1 MFTFFVLSL
10 FFIQI
15 KKGYIMIKKY
25 LLLIIIVMI
34 VSVIVNANK
43 TAKESSIESFK
54 EALREE
60 QRERQRKTR
69 IEIDKTIQ
77 MPIGMVITESN
88 VRNVVNALAQSKS
101 ETHLFRIKRGAQ
113 QVADLWRK
121 QDGTAK
127 EYESFCIENF
137 VVDTT
142 SLTQLFNKL
151 ERNFELFNGYFHN
164 IDLKLKE
171 PLQLEGPTIE
181 PIDMM
186 FGGYDV
192 SAHLNDDMYS
202 SKIAFITALNFPFYS
217 LEEKT
222 ELGDTWTR
230 KEWAYARM
238 GDRFISRVPAELQ
251 QHISRTLTNADAYIS
266 DYNIYMGHL
275 LNKDGEKLFPEDMKL
290 ITHWGLRDELKSN
303 YADAE
308 NGLEKQRMVYKVMQ
322 RIVDQSIPQQI
333 INSGAYDWDIENN
346 KVFGTEGKEVA
357 VTPEPDTRYEVFL
370 ENFHAMKQLDLY
382 SVHYPTQLA
391 RAFDETMEI
400 PKKDV
405 EKLFVDLLSSPIVKE
420 VASFIESRLGRPL
433 EPFDIWYN
441 GFKSGGGVPEEE
453 LTAITSK
460 KYPNAAAL
468 EADLPRIL
476 QDLGWNKE
484 KSAEIASLVTVDAS
498 RGAGHAWGASM
509 KNDKAHLRTRIGADG
524 MDYKGYNI
532 AVHEF
537 GHNVEQTITMNDVD
551 FYMLSGVPNTSFTEA
566 IAFLFQKRDLELL
579 GMKQS
584 NPNDDYYLALDNF
597 WSSFEIMG
605 VSLVDIQ
612 VWEWLYAHP
621 DATPAQLKEAVISI
635 ARNVWNTY
643 FADILDGQDET
654 LLGIYSHMID
664 YPLYLPNYPMG
675 HLIDFQIEQQVK
687 DKNMAN
693 EIERML
699 TQGRII
705 PQMWMKRAVG
715 QEISIQPLLN
725 ATGEALRE
733 LK

>member
-1 MFTFFVLSL
+1 MV
-10 FFIQI
+10 
-15 KKGYIMIKKY
+15 KRYV
-25 LLLIIIVMI
+25 LLIVLVTIA
-34 VSVIVNANK
+34 SVLVNANK
-43 TAKESSIESFK
+43 QPNETQKA
-54 EALREE
+54 
-60 QRERQRKTR
+60 TTPM
-69 IEIDKTIQ
+69 IDKIF
-77 MPIGMVITESN
+77 ITELN
-88 VRNVVNALAQSKS
+88 VKNVVDSLSTTVTNPNM
-101 ETHLFRIKRGAQ
+101 FRIKRGVQ
-113 QVADLWRK
+113 QVANLWREE
-121 QDGTAK
+121 DGSAK
-127 EYESFCIENF
+127 EYESFCVENF
-137 VVDTT
+137 VSDST
-142 SLTQLFNKL
+142 SLSQLFSKL
-151 ERNFELFNGYFHN
+151 ERNFELFSGYFHN

-171 PLQLEGPTIE
+171 PLQLEGPAIE

-222 ELGDTWTR
+222 NLGDNWSR
-230 KEWAYARM
+230 QEWAFARM

-275 LNKDGEKLFPEDMKL
+275 LNNDGEKLFPEDMKL

-322 RIVDQSIPQQI
+322 RIVDQTIPQQV

-346 KVFGTEGKEVA
+346 KIFTSEGKEVE
-357 VTPEPDTRYEVFL
+357 VTPELDTRYKVFL
-370 ENFHAMKQLDLY
+370 ENFHAMKQLDPY
-382 SVHYPTQLA
+382 SVHYPNQLK
-391 RAFDETMEI
+391 RAFDETMEV
-400 PKKDV
+400 PQKDV

-420 VASFIESRLGRPL
+420 VASFIESRLGRSL

-441 GFKSGGGVPEEE
+441 GFKSRGGVPEEE

-460 KYPNAAAL
+460 KYPNAAAV
-468 EADLPRIL
+468 EADLPRML
-476 QDLGWNKE
+476 HELGWE
-484 KSAEIASLVTVDAS
+484 KDKANEITSLITVDAS
-498 RGAGHAWGASM
+498 RGAGHAWGAGM
-509 KNDKAHLRTRIGADG
+509 RNDISHLRTRIGKEG

-551 FYMLSGVPNTSFTEA
+551 YYMLNGVPNTSFTEA
-566 IAFLFQKRDLELL
+566 IAFLFQKRDMDLL
-579 GMKQS
+579 GLKQT
-584 NPNDDYYLALDNF
+584 NPNDDYYLALDSF

-612 VWEWLYAHP
+612 VWEWMYAHP

-635 ARNVWNTY
+635 AKNVWSTY
-643 FADILDGQDET
+643 YADILGGHDET

-675 HLIDFQIEQQVK
+675 HVIDFQIEQQVK
-687 DKNMAN
+687 GENMAS

-705 PQMWMKRAVG
+705 PQIWMRNAVG
-715 QEISIQPLLN
+715 KEISIESLLN
-725 ATGEALRE
+725 STQEALE
-733 LK
+733 KIKGVN

>member
-1 MFTFFVLSL
+1 
-10 FFIQI
+10 
-15 KKGYIMIKKY
+15 MIKRY
-25 LLLIIIVMI
+25 VLLIILVTI
-34 VSVIVNANK
+34 VSVLVNANK
-43 TAKESSIESFK
+43 QPEENQTTAKMIKEVYITKKSVNNVIDSLS
-54 EALREE
+54 EALG
-60 QRERQRKTR
+60 QPSKLR
-69 IEIDKTIQ
+69 IE
-77 MPIGMVITESN
+77 
-88 VRNVVNALAQSKS
+88 
-101 ETHLFRIKRGAQ
+101 RGAQ
-113 QVADLWRK
+113 QVANLWRE
-121 QDGTAK
+121 QDGTAQ
-127 EYESFCIENF
+127 EYESFCVENF
-137 VVDTT
+137 VADEA

-151 ERNFELFNGYFHN
+151 ERNFELLNGYFHK

-171 PLQLEGPTIE
+171 PLQLEGPAIE

-222 ELGDTWTR
+222 KLGDNWSR
-230 KEWAYARM
+230 QEWAFARL

-275 LNKDGEKLFPEDMKL
+275 LNEEGEKLFPEDMKL

-303 YADAE
+303 YSDNE

-322 RIVDQSIPQQI
+322 RIVDQTIPQQV

-346 KVFGTEGKEVA
+346 QVYDSEGKKA
-357 VTPEPDTRYEVFL
+357 AATPEPNTRYEVFL
-370 ENFHAMKQLDLY
+370 ENFRAMKQLDPY
-382 SVHYPTQLA
+382 SVHYPTQLS
-391 RAFDETMEI
+391 RAFDETMEV
-400 PKKDV
+400 PQKDV
-405 EKLFVDLLSSPIVKE
+405 EKLFVNLLSSSIVKE
-420 VASFIESRLGRPL
+420 VAAFIESRLGRPL

-441 GFKSGGGVPEEE
+441 GFKSRGGVPEEE
-453 LTAITSK
+453 LTAITST
-460 KYPNAAAL
+460 KYPNAAAV
-468 EADLPRIL
+468 EADLPRML
-476 QDLGWNKE
+476 HDLGWE
-484 KSAEIASLVTVDAS
+484 KDKANEITSLIVVDAS

-509 KNDKAHLRTRIGADG
+509 RNDKAHLRTRIGEEG

-537 GHNVEQTITMNDVD
+537 GHNVEQTISMNDVD
-551 FYMLSGVPNTSFTEA
+551 YYMLNGVPNTSFTEA
-566 IAFLFQKRDLELL
+566 IAFLFQKRDMELL
-579 GMKQS
+579 GLQQS

-612 VWEWLYAHP
+612 VWEWMYAHP

-635 ARNVWNTY
+635 AKDVWNTY
-643 FADILDGQDET
+643 YADVLGGHDET

-693 EIERML
+693 EIERIL

-705 PQMWMKRAVG
+705 PQLWMKRAVG
-715 QEISIQPLLN
+715 QEISIEPLLN
-725 ATGEALRE
+725 ATKDALRA